1 MHNGP
6 TPIFHRDI
14 RWPNVVQCADDSSK
28 WFLVDWEDAASPP
41 TTPAPHLDRQCH
53 SPAVYQENHGPEI
66 DIWSVGMLINEIPRS
81 ILGLSPGLRVLA
93 DALQS
98 NSKTA
103 TQALENLQTLRSA
116 PIATGEV

>member
-1 MHNGP
+1 
-6 TPIFHRDI
+6 
-14 RWPNVVQCADDSSK
+14 
-28 WFLVDWEDAASPP
+28 
-41 TTPAPHLDRQCH
+41 
-53 SPAVYQENHGPEI
+53 VYQENHGPEI